1 MCISIELYHIKYIAY
16 IHTEQYQILRKC
28 YVYIYIYIIYIYMY
42 KVHVYIYI
50 VHILCYIVT
59 KYSTSSCNMLQK
71 MVAMDHGPFL
81 ATTPL
86 RSDRS
91 AATARPRSCRHTKA
105 GRRSRFP
112 QRKP

>member
-1 MCISIELYHIKYIAY
+1 MLC
-16 IHTEQYQILRKC
+16 
-28 YVYIYIYIIYIYMY
+28 VYIYILYIYMY

-50 VHILCYIVT
+50 HCTYILCYIVI
-59 KYSTSSCNMLQK
+59 KYSTSTCNMLQK
-71 MVAMDHGPFL
+71 MVAPDHGPFL
-81 ATTPL
+81 APTPL

-91 AATARPRSCRHTKA
+91 AATARPRCRHTKA